1 MCAEEKEQ
9 ITDYSEIRDYN
20 VSEKWQSL
28 QWKKLERKDG
38 VTVFPPNSP
47 GLYRLVFKTNSEIK
61 SFPEVCICNKN
72 DAKLKCEN
80 IFNGNEIVLSI
91 GKTKKLKT
99 RLTQHFGKYK
109 IASRLKN
116 RCIQFFKNDVNDD
129 ISKISLDNLA
139 KKFQNKEPD
148 AENIVLTATE
158 ILAEAIAEQMNNYP
172 VDKIVISGDILK
184 LGSRFQKQLQKNISA
199 SLFSL
204 SKEYLQ
210 FHFPNSDS
218 ADALAIGASMLA
230 AENYVAN
237 FGNTTA

>member
-28 QWKKLERKDG
+28 QWKKLEREDG

-47 GLYRLVFKTNSEIK
+47 GLYRLVFKTNSKIK

-129 ISKISLDNLA
+129 ISKITLDNLENYNVNDDISKISLDNL
-139 KKFQNKEPD
+139 
-148 AENIVLTATE
+148 
-158 ILAEAIAEQMNNYP
+158 
-172 VDKIVISGDILK
+172 
-184 LGSRFQKQLQKNISA
+184 
-199 SLFSL
+199 
-204 SKEYLQ
+204 
-210 FHFPNSDS
+210 
-218 ADALAIGASMLA
+218 
-230 AENYVAN
+230 ENYNMYIEYVIVKEWWKRDLFEAYGKAIHCCL
-237 FGNTTA
+237 FDLEIEH

>member
-129 ISKISLDNLA
+129 ISKISLDNL
-139 KKFQNKEPD
+139 
-148 AENIVLTATE
+148 
-158 ILAEAIAEQMNNYP
+158 
-172 VDKIVISGDILK
+172 
-184 LGSRFQKQLQKNISA
+184 
-199 SLFSL
+199 
-204 SKEYLQ
+204 
-210 FHFPNSDS
+210 
-218 ADALAIGASMLA
+218 
-230 AENYVAN
+230 ENYNMYIEYVIVKEWWKRDLFEAYGKAIHCCL
-237 FGNTTA
+237 FDLEIEH